1 MNNARAQAKAKMG
14 ELVRRVMA
22 DGKLDAGERE
32 EMAGVYRQAVL
43 TVADIREVFM
53 SYLGEVRD
61 EVLADG
67 VVTDEERARCRAVVA
82 ALKIPPALIPADF
95 QALVAGG

>member
-22 DGKLDAGERE
+22 DGKIDAAERE

-53 SYLGEVRD
+53 TYLGEIRD

>member
-1 MNNARAQAKAKMG
+1 MSDARAQAKTKMT

-32 EMAGVYRQAVL
+32 EMASVYRQALL

-61 EVLADG
+61 QVLADG
-67 VVTDEERARCRAVVA
+67 VVTDEERGRCRAVVA
-82 ALKIPPALIPADF
+82 ALKIPPTLVPPDF
-95 QALVAGG
+95 QALVVGG

>member
-1 MNNARAQAKAKMG
+1 MSNGRAQAKTKMA

-22 DGKLDAGERE
+22 DGKIDAAERE

-53 SYLGEVRD
+53 TYLGEIRD

-67 VVTDEERARCRAVVA
+67 VVTDEERAHCRAVVA

-95 QALVAGG
+95 QALVA